1 MEGFFDQ
8 LISYQILVDM
18 LYENGRYKDVRDI
31 FNIIKSRQIQ
41 GGMYPKH
48 VVTIV
53 FASCYKEVR
62 FGGIHHVHLI

>member
-1 MEGFFDQ
+1 
-8 LISYQILVDM
+8 M
-18 LYENGRYKDVRDI
+18 LYEHGRYKDVQEI

-62 FGGIHHVHLI
+62 LLGFQLHEFHLIKLIRL